1 MLDIRKLTVEINPI
15 SVMIV
20 GKPLWRAQPIL
31 DIREPIVEKNHITV
45 KNVGNPS
52 GKALALL
59 NIRESILEKSVMNVG
74 RLFLR
79 AQPSNN
85 IRKFI
90 TERAPRCSVVNHAE
104 VIYYFWSS
112 KRRNSINY
120 TFNKNILCIS
130 ILETFSLVRMFI
142 ITWLGLVKYFKNLNI
157 YQYGNS
163 YYRILCSKGEEW
175 GRALYTAIDISP
187 RNLVKLKKESCRKSI
202 YCGLT

>member
-1 MLDIRKLTVEINPI
+1 
-15 SVMIV
+15 
-20 GKPLWRAQPIL
+20 
-31 DIREPIVEKNHITV
+31 
-45 KNVGNPS
+45 
-52 GKALALL
+52 
-59 NIRESILEKSVMNVG
+59 MNVG

-79 AQPSNN
+79 ARSSNN

-104 VIYYFWSS
+104 VIYYFWPS

-175 GRALYTAIDISP
+175 GRALYTAMDISP
-187 RNLVKLKKESCRKSI
+187 WNLVKLKKASCRKSI
-202 YCGLT
+202 YCGLTYIFKNEGVFVCTYKLKKIWKNKGLNNISLERIWYWYDEVKFWLLLCFEISNKAYKHLSSVI